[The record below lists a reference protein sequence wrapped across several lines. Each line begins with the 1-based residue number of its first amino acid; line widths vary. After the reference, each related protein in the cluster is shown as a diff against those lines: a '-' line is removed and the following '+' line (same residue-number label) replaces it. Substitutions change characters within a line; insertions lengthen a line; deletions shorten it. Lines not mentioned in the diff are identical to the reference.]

1 MNFIDRFDFY
11 FILVLICSICVLL
24 FIISGLSISYQEA
37 ILYFS
42 DDNITSKLARLS
54 TNIFGV
60 NDYTFRIPNIILFAL
75 NLTLIYLISNR
86 ILTHKIDSILCVIIY
101 SLLPGAIMQGVL
113 LNQSSIILFV
123 VLLICYIE
131 IAYNKIAYPILIF
144 CIFLGPSIFM
154 LFLALFLYA
163 IISKKIYTAIF
174 ALICFSINMYMFGI
188 DVSGKPSGKFL
199 DVISSLAL
207 LYSPPLFIYY
217 IYTLY
222 RNITKEKKNLLLY
235 VSVCSLVVGILLSI
249 RQNVDKEIFLFMS
262 LCGIPLMIKQFLSDI
277 RVRLPMFQ
285 NSYKNRFLI
294 VFVFLVLEASILI
307 LSKYLYL
314 IVENPNKTFLNS
326 FYIAKEI
333 SMQLKE
339 KNISRV
345 SINDKTMQKRLEFYG
360 IKNGGQPLKKV
371 NKNGNIIIEYHGK
384 VVARYAI

>member
-86 ILTHKIDSILCVIIY
+86 ILKHKRDSILCVIIY

-222 RNITKEKKNLLLY
+222 RNLTKEKKNLLLY

>member
-86 ILTHKIDSILCVIIY
+86 ILKHKRDSILCVIIY

-199 DVISSLAL
+199 DVISSLVL

>member
-86 ILTHKIDSILCVIIY
+86 ILKHKIDSILCVIIY

-222 RNITKEKKNLLLY
+222 RNLTKEKKNLLLY

>member
-86 ILTHKIDSILCVIIY
+86 ILKHKRDSILCVIIY
-101 SLLPGAIMQGVL
+101 SLLPGAIMQGIL

-222 RNITKEKKNLLLY
+222 RNLTKEKKNLLLY